1 VVPNVSVYAVRIG
14 VPYKLTQ
21 TPSNCHLYVD
31 IRITPEQDPRSVQ
44 RELEGAIA
52 ATGVPV
58 TVEPIAFR
66 RGYEATGVEPLV
78 EKVEAAHGKVLGG
91 EPGRPV
97 EPITSMWRDSN
108 VFIEAGIPTVVY
120 GPGAS
125 VGGGNFSMEIDALT
139 TAARVYA
146 AIAIEVC
153 GLA

>member
-1 VVPNVSVYAVRIG
+1 
-14 VPYKLTQ
+14 
-21 TPSNCHLYVD
+21 
-31 IRITPEQDPRSVQ
+31 VQ
-44 RELEGAIA
+44 RELEQAIA

-58 TVEPIAFR
+58 TVEPIAYR

-78 EKVEAAHGKVLGG
+78 EHVEAAHAQVIGG
-91 EPGRPV
+91 SPSRPI
-97 EPITSMWRDSN
+97 EAITSMWRDSN

-146 AIAIEVC
+146 ALAIEVC